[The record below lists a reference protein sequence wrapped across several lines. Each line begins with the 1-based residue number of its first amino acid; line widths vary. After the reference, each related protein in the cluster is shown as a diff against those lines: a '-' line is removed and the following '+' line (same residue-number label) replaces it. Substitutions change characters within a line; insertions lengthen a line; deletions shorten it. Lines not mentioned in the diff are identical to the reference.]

1 MPENDQR
8 MKENYR
14 NRHIRLKGDTLSIG
28 KLEAF
33 LDAICDDFHI
43 YDDYYGNIISCVTAA
58 HDMLA
63 NIRPEDKDVDI
74 YFNANKQGI
83 TFKVMVND
91 DFIDVARIHELVSKG
106 IHTIGN
112 DQWDEEV
119 QKIFLINSLAD
130 KLVINN
136 QDESMEIVFNVTGI
150 NDYMTDQR
158 LQLLHNYYDRLVRV
172 MKTIN

>member
-58 HDMLA
+58 HDLLSGM
-63 NIRPEDKDVDI
+63 RSDEKDVDI
-74 YFNANKQGI
+74 YFHANKQGI
-83 TFKVMVND
+83 TFKVILKE
-91 DFIDVARIHELVSKG
+91 DFIDMARLQERVSKG
-106 IHTIGN
+106 MHTISN
-112 DQWDEEV
+112 DQWNEDL
-119 QKIFLINSLAD
+119 KKLFLINSLAD
-130 KLVINN
+130 NVVINN
-136 QDESMEIVFNVTGI
+136 QEECLEIVFNVTGV
-150 NDYMTDQR
+150 NDFLTDQR
-158 LQLLHNYYDRLVRV
+158 RQLLHNYYDRLVRV
-172 MKTIN
+172 KKTLN